1 MIRVR
6 NSGLAAF
13 FMLGVLSCSGGST
26 GPASGL
32 LTLEL
37 HSPNGDDGAVMFTI
51 TGGPVDSIE
60 AEGQS
65 IYSASINSTTLR
77 VVITGDL
84 HSGTLARIRI
94 RRSPGEARHAR
105 RAAAH
110 HRESGDSRDRRVSRR
125 KPRARWTSSCRCNTI
140 DPSARESA

>member
-6 NSGLAAF
+6 NGGVAVF

-26 GPASGL
+26 GPDSGL

-60 AEGQS
+60 AEGLS
-65 IYSASINSTTLR
+65 MYSASINSTTLR
-77 VVITGDL
+77 VVITGEL

-94 RRSPGEARHAR
+94 PDRDQASHY
-105 RAAAH
+105 
-110 HRESGDSRDRRVSRR
+110 SGVIEQVAQRGSYIQRDPTGYELTVT
-125 KPRARWTSSCRCNTI
+125 K
-140 DPSARESA
+140 

>member
-6 NSGLAAF
+6 DGVLAAF
-13 FMLGVLSCSGGST
+13 SMVAVLSCSGGST

-37 HSPNGDDGAVMFTI
+37 HSANGDDGAVMFTI

-60 AEGQS
+60 AEGHAV
-65 IYSASINSTTLR
+65 YSAPINSTTLR

-84 HSGTLARIRI
+84 QSGTLARIRI
-94 RRSPGEARHAR
+94 PDRDQS
-105 RAAAH
+105 AH
-110 HRESGDSRDRRVSRR
+110 YAGVIEQVAQRVSYIQR
-125 KPRARWTSSCRCNTI
+125 
-140 DPSARESA
+140 DPTGYEITVTQ